1 MLFWFLF
8 WVLFLGV
15 LLGVFVAGRCL
26 KKQTHATKQT
36 KYKQPITKKR
46 THPHEP
52 ARHGAVDER
61 RVAAPAEGVGVVE
74 LRDVDDAQAA
84 IVAQA
89 KELAAQGQIEISEG
103 KDEEMVY

>member
-1 MLFWFLF
+1 M
-8 WVLFLGV
+8 
-15 LLGVFVAGRCL
+15 

-74 LRDVDDAQAA
+74 LRDVDDAALGLERGDDVAVGVLDMAA
-84 IVAQA
+84 
-89 KELAAQGQIEISEG
+89 G
-103 KDEEMVY
+103 KVGHLGCWFF